1 MFKAIIH
8 TMLAGICLL
17 ALSLFVPRANAGA
30 IDFACGAPATNMCTG
45 TITMGGGVAVSTS
58 GIGLQSNFDGT
69 DAFTSTFST
78 NSAGAG
84 SISIVDTDGD
94 MLSGNIVS
102 TTMST
107 FGGHETLVFDV
118 NWTTL
123 SASVQAA
130 LGTKTGIGQ
139 STVQFLLANST
150 VVSSDFSVTP
160 VTPTP
165 EPASLLLIGT
175 GLLGMGTTLRR
186 RGRLP
191 QA

>member
-1 MFKAIIH
+1 MFKAIMH
-8 TMLAGICLL
+8 TLLAGICLL
-17 ALSLFVPRANAGA
+17 AISLFVPRANAGA

-45 TITMGGGVAVSTS
+45 TITGGGAAVSTS

-69 DAFTSTFST
+69 DAFTSTFTT
-78 NSAGAG
+78 NSSGVG

-123 SASVQAA
+123 SASVQSA
-130 LGTKTGIGQ
+130 LGTTVGIGQ
-139 STVQFLLANST
+139 STVQFLLSNDT

-160 VTPTP
+160 VAPTP
-165 EPASLLLIGT
+165 EPASLLLLGT
-175 GLLGMGTTLRR
+175 GLLGIGATLRR
-186 RGRLP
+186 HQLRKG
-191 QA
+191 

>member
-1 MFKAIIH
+1 MSKAIMKAI
-8 TMLAGICLL
+8 LGGVCLL
-17 ALSLFVPRANAGA
+17 ASFVFVPRANAA
-30 IDFACGAPATNMCTG
+30 ALDFACGAPATNMCTG
-45 TITMGGGVAVSTS
+45 TITAGSGSAVSTS

-69 DAFTSTFST
+69 DVFTSTFST
-78 NSAGAG
+78 NSSGVG

-123 SASVQAA
+123 TASVQSA
-130 LGTKTGIGQ
+130 LGVTAGIGQ
-139 STVQFLLANST
+139 STVQFLLSGNG

-165 EPASLLLIGT
+165 EPASLLLLGT
-175 GLLGMGTTLRR
+175 GLLGIGTTLRR
-186 RGRLP
+186 HQLRKG
-191 QA
+191 

>member
-1 MFKAIIH
+1 MSKAIMKAI
-8 TMLAGICLL
+8 LGGVCLL
-17 ALSLFVPRANAGA
+17 AISVFVPRANAGA

-45 TITMGGGVAVSTS
+45 TIMTAGGLAFSTT
-58 GIGLQSNFDGT
+58 GIALQSNFDGT

-78 NSAGAG
+78 NSSGVG

-94 MLSGNIVS
+94 MLAGNIVS
-102 TTMST
+102 TTMSS

-118 NWTTL
+118 DWTTL
-123 SASVQAA
+123 SASVQGA
-130 LGTKTGIGQ
+130 LGTTTGIGQ
-139 STVQFLLANST
+139 STVQFLVSGNG

-160 VTPTP
+160 VAPTP
-165 EPASLLLIGT
+165 EPASLLLLGT

-186 RGRLP
+186 RRRLP

>member
-1 MFKAIIH
+1 MFKAIMH
-8 TMLAGICLL
+8 TLYVGICLL
-17 ALSLFVPRANAGA
+17 AISLFVPRANAGA

-78 NSAGAG
+78 NSAGVG

-102 TTMST
+102 TTTST
-107 FGGHETLVFDV
+107 FGGHETVVFDV

-130 LGTKTGIGQ
+130 LGTTMGIGQ
-139 STVQFLLANST
+139 STVQFLLSGNG

-160 VTPTP
+160 VAPTP
-165 EPASLLLIGT
+165 EPASLLLLGT
-175 GLLGMGTTLRR
+175 GLLGIGATLRR
-186 RGRLP
+186 HQLSKG
-191 QA
+191 

>member
-1 MFKAIIH
+1 MFKAIMH
-8 TMLAGICLL
+8 TLLAGICLL
-17 ALSLFVPRANAGA
+17 AISLFVPRANAGA

-45 TITMGGGVAVSTS
+45 TVTMGGGSAFSTS

-69 DAFTSTFST
+69 DVFTSTFST
-78 NSAGAG
+78 NSSGVG
-84 SISIVDTDGD
+84 TISISDADGD

-102 TTMST
+102 TSVSS

-123 SASVQAA
+123 SASVQSA
-130 LGTKTGIGQ
+130 LGATAGVGQ
-139 STVQFLLANST
+139 STVQFLLSNSV

-165 EPASLLLIGT
+165 EPASLLLLGT
-175 GLLGMGTTLRR
+175 GLLGIGATLRR
-186 RGRLP
+186 HQSRKG
-191 QA
+191 

>member
-1 MFKAIIH
+1 MFKAIMH
-8 TMLAGICLL
+8 TLLAGICLL
-17 ALSLFVPRANAGA
+17 AISLFVPRANAGA

-45 TITMGGGVAVSTS
+45 TITMGGGAAVSTS

-78 NSAGAG
+78 NSSGVG

-102 TTMST
+102 TTTST

-123 SASVQAA
+123 SASVQSAV
-130 LGTKTGIGQ
+130 GTTAGIGQ
-139 STVQFLLANST
+139 STVQFLLTNSA
-150 VVSSDFSVTP
+150 VVSSDFSVTAVAP
-160 VTPTP
+160 AP

-186 RGRLP
+186 RHRLP

>member
-8 TMLAGICLL
+8 TMLAGVCLL

-78 NSAGAG
+78 NSAGVG

-94 MLSGNIVS
+94 MLSGQIAS

-123 SASVQAA
+123 SASVQSA
-130 LGTKTGIGQ
+130 LGTTTGIGQ
-139 STVQFLLANST
+139 STVQFLLSSDA

-165 EPASLLLIGT
+165 EPASLLLLGT
-175 GLLGMGTTLRR
+175 GLLGIGATLRR
-186 RGRLP
+186 HQLRKS
-191 QA
+191 